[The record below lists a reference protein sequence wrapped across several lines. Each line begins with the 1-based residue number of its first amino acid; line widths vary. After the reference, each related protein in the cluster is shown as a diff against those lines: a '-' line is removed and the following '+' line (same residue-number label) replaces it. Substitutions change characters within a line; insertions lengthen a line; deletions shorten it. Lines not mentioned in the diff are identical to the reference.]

1 MITLSRPTLGEEEL
15 DRIRDVFE
23 RGRLA
28 RGPEVESFEDEFAAF
43 CEATHGVATTNGTTA
58 LHTALSALGLGEG
71 DRVATS
77 SFSFVPSANAIRWCG
92 AEPTF
97 VDVRENTYTIDPE
110 SLETRLQ
117 GGERID
123 AVIAVHLFGLPCDME
138 YLRELSEEYGFL
150 LIEDAAQ
157 AHGAAYSGTPVG
169 AFGDAACFSFFASKN
184 MTTGEG
190 GMVVT
195 DDPDVAN
202 RARRFIEHGRTE
214 GGYDGLGHNFCM
226 SDVTAAIGRAQ
237 LDKLP
242 AFNESRRE
250 NADRFSEGFQDL
262 PVITP
267 IEPPDRR
274 HVYHIYTIQIDD
286 REGLQ
291 THLKERDIRTGV
303 YYHTPIHDQ
312 PAYSEYDVSLPAVER
327 LKERVLAL
335 PVHPGLSKEESGQV
349 VDATR
354 EYFEET

>member
-1 MITLSRPTLGEEEL
+1 MIELAQLTLGKDEL
-15 DRIRDVFE
+15 DRIAEVFE
-23 RGRLA
+23 RGQLT
-28 RGPEVESFEDEFAAF
+28 RGPEVDAFETEFATF
-43 CEATHGVATTNGTTA
+43 CETAHGIATSNGTTA
-58 LHTALSALGLGEG
+58 LHTALTSLGLGQG

-77 SFSFVPSANAIRWCG
+77 SFSFIPSANAIRWCG

-97 VDVRENTYTIDPE
+97 VDIQEDTYTIDPQTLE
-110 SLETRLQ
+110 SRLQ
-117 GGERID
+117 DGEQID
-123 AVIAVHLFGLPCDME
+123 AVVAVHLFGLPCDME
-138 YLRELSEEYGFL
+138 YLRELSEEHEFL

-157 AHGAAYSGTPVG
+157 AHGAAYEGTPVG

-195 DDPDVAN
+195 DNSELAD
-202 RARRFIEHGRTE
+202 RARQFIEHGRTE
-214 GGYDGLGHNFCM
+214 AGYDGLGHNFCM
-226 SDVTAAIGRAQ
+226 SDVTAAIGRVQ

-242 AFNESRRE
+242 ELNKRRRE
-250 NADRFSEGFQDL
+250 NADQLSKGLHDL

-267 IEPPDRR
+267 MEPLNRR
-274 HVYHIYTIQIDD
+274 HVYHIYTIQTDD
-286 REGLQ
+286 QEELRA
-291 THLKERDIRTGV
+291 HLEKRGVQTGV

-312 PAYSEYDVSLPAVER
+312 PAYSEYNLSLPAVER

-335 PVHPGLSKEESGQV
+335 PVHPGLSEAECDQI